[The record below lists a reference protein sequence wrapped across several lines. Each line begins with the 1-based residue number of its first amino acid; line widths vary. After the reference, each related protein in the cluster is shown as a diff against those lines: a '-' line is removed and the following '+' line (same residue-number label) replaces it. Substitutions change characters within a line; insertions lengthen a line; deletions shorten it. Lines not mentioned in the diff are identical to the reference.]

1 MRGAPVHLH
10 PSRPDGSPPSAVQRH
25 HKPENADEHS
35 DNDMSSYILSLMR
48 SEWGMRGAPVHLHPS
63 RPDGSPPS
71 TVRRHHKHENAD
83 EHSDNNMSSYILSLM
98 RSEWG
103 MRGAPVHLHPSHQD
117 GSPPSAVRRHHKPEN
132 TDEHSASSM
141 SPYILPAVCLTSRSS
156 NTRTCREQDSDIRMF
171 LNARR
176 CCSEG
181 GMRGA
186 LAHLHPT
193 RPRVSNRDRGHL
205 RGALLERSPRI
216 LHERVSSSV

>member
-1 MRGAPVHLH
+1 
-10 PSRPDGSPPSAVQRH
+10 
-25 HKPENADEHS
+25 
-35 DNDMSSYILSLMR
+35 
-48 SEWGMRGAPVHLHPS
+48 MRGAPVHLHPS

-83 EHSDNNMSSYILSLM
+83 EHSDNNRSSHSLSLM

-103 MRGAPVHLHPSHQD
+103 MRGAPVHLHPSRPD
-117 GSPPSAVRRHHKPEN
+117 GSSQNAVRRHHKPEN

-141 SPYILPAVCLTSRSS
+141 SPHILPAVCLTYMFSS
-156 NTRTCREQDSDIRMF
+156 TRTGKGQHSDIKMF
-171 LNARR
+171 PNARR

>member
-1 MRGAPVHLH
+1 MVGMCCVE
-10 PSRPDGSPPSAVQRH
+10 GS
-25 HKPENADEHS
+25 
-35 DNDMSSYILSLMR
+35 LTR

-71 TVRRHHKHENAD
+71 TVRRHHKTESADEHSDSNMSSYILSLVRSEWGMRGAPVHLHPCRPDGSPPSTVRRHHKHENAD
-83 EHSDNNMSSYILSLM
+83 EHSDNNMSSHIMSLM

-156 NTRTCREQDSDIRMF
+156 DTRTCREQESSTGILREIVSLRFVQELAREFIPKCVVHFF
-171 LNARR
+171 LFLPK
-176 CCSEG
+176 G
-181 GMRGA
+181 F
-186 LAHLHPT
+186 
-193 RPRVSNRDRGHL
+193 
-205 RGALLERSPRI
+205 
-216 LHERVSSSV
+216 